1 MATSETYPVYEAR
14 VGALGSV
21 RAWHLPDSN
30 TYCFTYFNGWEYTP
44 VFLSEE
50 ASYYTWLFLSM
61 MHPEANGH
69 IFPSECGKGY
79 KHKTKSVKCKPAKKK
94 PTVKKRQVKAK

>member
-21 RAWHLPDSN
+21 RAWHLPDLN
-30 TYCFTYFNGWEYTP
+30 TYCFTYFNGEDYTP
-44 VFLSEE
+44 LFLSEE
-50 ASYYTWLFLSM
+50 AAYYTWAFLSM
-61 MHPEANGH
+61 MHPEAVVSQ
-69 IFPSECGKGY
+69 PSV
-79 KHKTKSVKCKPAKKK
+79 KTKSNKCKPAKKK